1 MFEIQHYE
9 VSKSSERAVSYL
21 GHRPGRHRQAVAD
34 LAIRAAAGHEDLD
47 GFCVSSPVGAMITA
61 DRAAAWIPWQQRIP
75 YNPLKLAW

>member
-1 MFEIQHYE
+1 MRSRKAQNAQFRTWDIDP
-9 VSKSSERAVSYL
+9 V
-21 GHRPGRHRQAVAD
+21 GIGQAVAD